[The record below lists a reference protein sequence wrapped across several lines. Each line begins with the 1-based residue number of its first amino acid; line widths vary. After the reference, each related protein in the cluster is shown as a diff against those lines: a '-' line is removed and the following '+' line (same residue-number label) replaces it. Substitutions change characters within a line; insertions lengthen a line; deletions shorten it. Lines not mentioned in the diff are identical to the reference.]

1 MKKFLQSFAIIAL
14 SLCYAG
20 SSQTTGANIITSEP
34 PSNPVSFLQQFRAL
48 QADLPR
54 ERIYLHTDRPS
65 YFPGDR
71 IWFSAYVLGGSSNSF
86 SGISR
91 VLYAELYDDEGNRV
105 DRSIVR
111 LEDGRGNG
119 VLTLHESNVEPGKY
133 ELVAFTAW
141 GLNFGQSYAFRKP
154 LLVHDSESMMT
165 VELRGGES
173 VESITFFPEGGVL
186 IPGAESL
193 VGFTAVDAVGEP
205 AAFEG
210 ALFRGDKRIADI
222 STSVPGYGKF
232 SLRPESGQ
240 AYALEI
246 NGRFF
251 EIPVAQAGSAAM
263 RLKTTRDAGGQFVL
277 HLQSA
282 DSGYNGSVVVM
293 GHVRGEIYHAGEI
306 FMQDGMGMTWVS
318 PDLFPTGIVRFVALD
333 AAANVLTSRAAINV
347 NPIDEAEVDIAVE
360 NTTIETRGRVEPFIR
375 LRDHEGNPVRGVAS
389 VTIYDESAAPQA
401 SNGGDTIRD
410 ALLFSAELD
419 NSLWYNGPS
428 FFSASND
435 LREVLLLTSATGAF
449 TYDGIGDEESI
460 TLQSFPERGFT
471 ISGQVRRGLL
481 TSGVSGAAVV
491 VSIGEDDEQ
500 LVVLE
505 ADDEGNFAVDEL
517 DIRGVERLQ
526 VRGPDTRG
534 IGQVRMSL
542 NPQFEH
548 LPVLGRKLPGAVPG
562 VPAPS
567 LAEGSVSM
575 AQRTSIAQIDTESFI
590 IAETDLDAVTVTAS
604 RIDREEISRRLA
616 TGDIGG
622 SEIRVEDDPAL
633 QSLSILEVVQR
644 LPGVSVVGD
653 NISVRVGQSSIS
665 GGTEPLILLD
675 GMEIS
680 ADFLKGLRAS
690 DVGTVIVLRRP
701 DELARFG
708 ARGGNGVVSI
718 RSVRGRQIQLPD
730 SQVLVA
736 FAEGFSDV
744 PPFLSPRYG
753 GALRDDERTDARITL
768 HFEPSIEVG
777 RNGTPVLFWAG
788 DIPGTYRIE
797 VEGITEDGVP
807 FSGHSVIEVE

>member
-1 MKKFLQSFAIIAL
+1 MRLFLPLFIFVAL
-14 SLCYAG
+14 FSCSVGVFQKAG
-20 SSQTTGANIITSEP
+20 AHAGLSDP
-34 PSNPVSFLQQFRAL
+34 PSDPVSFLQQFSAL
-48 QADLPR
+48 QTDLPR

-71 IWFSAYVLGGSSNSF
+71 VWFSAYVLGGSANAF
-86 SGISR
+86 SGIST

-111 LEDGRGNG
+111 LDEGRGKG
-119 VLTLHESNVEPGKY
+119 VLTLNESNVQPGMY

-154 LLVHDSESMMT
+154 LLVHDAENMMAA
-165 VELRGGES
+165 EFEGAES
-173 VESITFFPEGGVL
+173 VESITFFPEGGAL

-193 VGFTAVDAVGEP
+193 IGFTAVDSEGKP

-210 ALFRGDKRIADI
+210 GLFSGEERIADI

-232 SLRPESGQ
+232 SLKPESGQ
-240 AYALEI
+240 AYSMEV

-251 EIPVAQAGSAAM
+251 EIPVAETGSSAM

-277 HLQSA
+277 QLQSA
-282 DSGYNGSVVVM
+282 DTGYNGSVVVM

-318 PDLFPTGIVRFVALD
+318 PDLFPSGIVRFVALD
-333 AAANVLTSRAAINV
+333 AAANVLSTRDAFNV
-347 NPIDEAEVDIAVE
+347 NPLDEAEVEIAVE
-360 NTTIETRGRVEPFIR
+360 NSSVERRGRVEPIIR

-389 VTIYDESAAPQA
+389 VTIYDESAAPRA
-401 SNGGDTIRD
+401 SNGDGTIRD
-410 ALLFSAELD
+410 ALLFSTELD
-419 NSLWYNGPS
+419 NSLWYSGPS

-435 LREVLLLTSATGAF
+435 LREVLLLTSAAGSF
-449 TYDGIGDEESI
+449 TYGGIGDEESI

-481 TSGVSGAAVV
+481 TSGVAGAAVV

-505 ADDEGNFAVDEL
+505 ADDDGNFAIDEL

-534 IGQVRMSL
+534 IGQVRVSL

-548 LPVLGRKLPGAVPG
+548 LPVLGRKLPLAVPG
-562 VPAPS
+562 EPAPP

-575 AQRTSIAQIDTESFI
+575 AERTSIAQVDTESFI

-622 SEIRVEDDPAL
+622 SEIRVEDDPVL
-633 QSLSILEVVQR
+633 QSFSILEVIQR
-644 LPGVSVVGD
+644 LPGVSVVD
-653 NISVRVGQSSIS
+653 ENINVRVGQASVS
-665 GGTEPLILLD
+665 GGSEPLILLD
-675 GMEIS
+675 GTEIT
-680 ADFLKGLRAS
+680 ADFLRGLRAS
-690 DVGTVIVLRRP
+690 DVATVIVLRRP

-718 RSVRGRQIQLPD
+718 RSVRGRQIERPD
-730 SQVLVA
+730 SQILVA

-768 HFEPSIEVG
+768 HFEPSIEVR
-777 RNGTPVLFWAG
+777 RNGTPVLFWTG

-797 VEGITEDGVP
+797 VSGITEDGVP
-807 FSGHSVIEVE
+807 FSGYTTIEVE